1 MLQLKKKKWLL
12 TIKYRAIETNSDFEG
27 GKKKKSN
34 TIIHQIMNSEQF
46 G

>member
-27 GKKKKSN
+27 EKKKKKK
-34 TIIHQIMNSEQF
+34 
-46 G
+46 